1 MAGKP
6 TVVII
11 SLVTDEHVVHLL
23 PYLEKNAVVYF
34 IKLDSL
40 ANHKLVISDYGKNL
54 LVDGQHIACEE
65 LTSLWLR
72 RNIDI
77 PDPEKEPAKIL
88 QVRESQALSRSLRS
102 FPAKR
107 KVSDQWS
114 IKASEDKLH
123 CLRIAQSCGW
133 KVPDSII
140 TNNPEVLL
148 AFWKKYDGKICTK
161 TMSVPVI
168 LSKNEKAKVF
178 YTSLLDYKDIEE
190 RAALAGTIPMLFQ
203 QYIEKAYEVRSTV
216 VGKQVYS
223 AAIYSQ
229 KSDLTKTDWRN
240 YDFPNV
246 PHFPINLPPEV
257 EQRLLSTIKRLGLNF
272 AACDLIVTPDN
283 EYVFLEAN
291 PVGQWLWIEQLCG
304 LPISEALCSL
314 LCFNSAPLIEEK

>member
-11 SLVTDEHVVHLL
+11 SLSTDEHVVHLL
-23 PYLEKNAVVYF
+23 PYLEKNAAVYF

-40 ANHKLVISDYGKNL
+40 ANYKLVISDYGKNL
-54 LVDGQHIACEE
+54 LVNGQHIVCDG
-65 LTSLWLR
+65 LTSIWLR
-72 RNIDI
+72 RNIDVS
-77 PDPEKEPAKIL
+77 DNDKEPAQIL
-88 QVRESQALSRSLRS
+88 QIRESQALSRSLRS

-114 IKASEDKLH
+114 IKASEDKLY
-123 CLRIAQSCGW
+123 CLRVAQNCGW
-133 KVPDSII
+133 KVPDSIV
-140 TNNPEVLL
+140 TNNPEVLF

-178 YTSLLDYKDIEE
+178 YTSLLDHKDIEE
-190 RAALAGTIPMLFQ
+190 RAALVGTVPMLFQ

-216 VGKQVYS
+216 IGNRVYS
-223 AAIYSQ
+223 AAIHSQ

-246 PHFPINLPPEV
+246 PHFSMSLPTEV
-257 EQRLLSTIKRLGLNF
+257 EDRLLSTIKKLGLNF

-283 EYVFLEAN
+283 EYFFLEAN

-304 LPISEALCSL
+304 LPISDALCSL
-314 LCFNSAPLIEEK
+314 LCFNSESLIEEK